1 MCHWE
6 TLVGQFWMQ
15 KSSKNVIIDFLF
27 TKPIEVA
34 DISGKGHCVL
44 LAERLILN
52 VLARCS
58 GVATGATR
66 IQKNLNQLGWKGSL
80 AGTRKTTPGFRLV
93 EKYGL
98 MVANV
103 DPHRYDLGSM
113 VKIQCPSHRNHYP
126 LKCERLLGHVER

>member
-1 MCHWE
+1 MAHVE
-6 TLVGQFWMQ
+6 
-15 KSSKNVIIDFLF
+15 
-27 TKPIEVA
+27 
-34 DISGKGHCVL
+34 GKGHCVL

-58 GVATGATR
+58 GVASRAKR
-66 IQKNLNQLGWKGSL
+66 IQSKLTETGWHGSL
-80 AGTRKTTPGFRLV
+80 AGSRKTTPGFRLV

-113 VKIQCPSHRNHYP
+113 VI
-126 LKCERLLGHVER
+126 

>member
-1 MCHWE
+1 MI
-6 TLVGQFWMQ
+6 L
-15 KSSKNVIIDFLF
+15 
-27 TKPIEVA
+27 EVA
-34 DISGKGHCVL
+34 HVDGKGYCVL

-58 GVATGATR
+58 GVATRAHR
-66 IQKNLNQLGWKGSL
+66 IQSKLAQLGWNGSL

-113 VKIQCPSHRNHYP
+113 VN
-126 LKCERLLGHVER
+126 

>member
-1 MCHWE
+1 MAHINGR
-6 TLVGQFWMQ
+6 GQ
-15 KSSKNVIIDFLF
+15 
-27 TKPIEVA
+27 
-34 DISGKGHCVL
+34 CVL

-58 GVATGATR
+58 GVATRAGR
-66 IQKNLNQLGWKGSL
+66 IQKQLRQFGWNGSL
-80 AGTRKTTPGFRLV
+80 AGSRKTTPGFRLV

-113 VKIQCPSHRNHYP
+113 VWRIERESPIFVYRSHDIH
-126 LKCERLLGHVER
+126 CVTGDVERQSHYHQRIDYERYW